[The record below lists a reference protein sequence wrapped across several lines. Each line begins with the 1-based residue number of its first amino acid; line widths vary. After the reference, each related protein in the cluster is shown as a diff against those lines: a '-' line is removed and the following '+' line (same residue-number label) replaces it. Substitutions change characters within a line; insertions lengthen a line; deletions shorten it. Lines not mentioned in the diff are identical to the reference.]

1 MDNIILKP
9 YITEKTSDQMSM
21 NKYVFLTSMDINK
34 IDISNYLKKKYDVSI
49 DSIKTVNKKSKKVR
63 RGKYPGSTKSFK
75 KIIVT
80 FKSDKNIDKIKEL
93 F

>member
-9 YITEKTSDQMSM
+9 YITEKSSDQMALK
-21 NKYVFLTSMDINK
+21 KYVFLTSMGVNK
-34 IDISNYLKKKYDVSI
+34 IDISNYLRHKYDVSI
-49 DSIKTVNKKSKKVR
+49 DSIKTINKKSKKVR